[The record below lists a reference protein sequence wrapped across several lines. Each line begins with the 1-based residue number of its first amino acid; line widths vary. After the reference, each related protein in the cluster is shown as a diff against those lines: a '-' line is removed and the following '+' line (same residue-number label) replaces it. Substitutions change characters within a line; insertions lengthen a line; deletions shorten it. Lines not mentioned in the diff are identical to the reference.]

1 MQNPA
6 RCQRVGG
13 WRAAERVQGGH
24 RAPESGRVGWRRA
37 ETPQSPPAYPRLPQG
52 TPKCPRVPRVSV
64 FHVLCGTL
72 GYPRVSWV
80 ILGHPCFHF
89 DVSTFI
95 LSEFAEHGHRL
106 TGELGSQISG
116 DTISPVS
123 WCPPNTRVTVSPV
136 SWCPPNTRVTI
147 SPVSWCPRL
156 RRTPTYQSKWV
167 M

>member
-37 ETPQSPPAYPRLPQG
+37 EAPQSPPAYPRLPQG
-52 TPKCPRVPRVSV
+52 TPKYPRVPRVSV

-95 LSEFAEHGHRL
+95 FSEFAEHGHRL
-106 TGELGSQISG
+106 TGELGSQITG
-116 DTISPVS
+116 DTISLVS
-123 WCPPNTRVTVSPV
+123 WCPPNARGHRLTGELVSSKYPGHRLPGELVSSNTRVTVSPG
-136 SWCPPNTRVTI
+136 SW
-147 SPVSWCPRL
+147 
-156 RRTPTYQSKWV
+156 
-167 M
+167 